1 MYKKTQNPIVVG
13 IVMALLAVFIIGG
26 FFLVRSIGLKNLEL
40 KKSKTEV
47 EKLMEL
53 NLDDNYPGNA
63 REVLK
68 VYNRILKCC
77 YNEDLTDEQIKKL
90 AEQNQKLFDE
100 QLLEKNPLD
109 QYVEKLKKDI
119 KDYKDKKT
127 TIANIAIQDL
137 AEAEREERGG
147 YKFCNLLV
155 SYIVK
160 DTKGLKTTNEKYY
173 LREDDKGRWKILFW
187 ELTYKTFQLTTI
199 IFDNN
204 RG

>member
-100 QLLEKNPLD
+100 QLLEKNPYD

-119 KDYKDKKT
+119 EDYKSKKT

-155 SYIVK
+155 SYIIK
-160 DTKGLKTTNEKYY
+160 DVKGLKTTNEKYY

-187 ELTYKTFQLTTI
+187 ELTYKTF
-199 IFDNN
+199 
-204 RG
+204 

>member
-1 MYKKTQNPIVVG
+1 MYKKTQNPVVVG

-68 VYNRILKCC
+68 IYNRILKCC
-77 YNEDLTDEQIKKL
+77 YNEELTDEQIKKL

-119 KDYKDKKT
+119 EDYKSKKT

-137 AEAEREERGG
+137 VEAEREERGG

-173 LREDDKGRWKILFW
+173 LREADTGRWKILFW
-187 ELTYKTFQLTTI
+187 ELTYKTF
-199 IFDNN
+199 
-204 RG
+204 

>member
-1 MYKKTQNPIVVG
+1 MYKKTQNPVVVG

-68 VYNRILKCC
+68 IYNRILKCC
-77 YNEDLTDEQIKKL
+77 YNEELTDEQIKKL

-119 KDYKDKKT
+119 EDYKSKKT

-160 DTKGLKTTNEKYY
+160 DTKGLNTTNDKYY

-187 ELTYKTFQLTTI
+187 ELTYKTF
-199 IFDNN
+199 
-204 RG
+204 

>member
-1 MYKKTQNPIVVG
+1 MYKKTQNPVVVG

-68 VYNRILKCC
+68 IYNRILKCC
-77 YNEDLTDEQIKKL
+77 YNEELTDEQIKKL

-100 QLLEKNPLD
+100 QLLEKNPYD

-119 KDYKDKKT
+119 EDYKSKKT

-160 DTKGLKTTNEKYY
+160 DTKGLNTTNDKYY

-187 ELTYKTFQLTTI
+187 ELTYKTF
-199 IFDNN
+199 
-204 RG
+204 

>member
-1 MYKKTQNPIVVG
+1 MYKKTQNPVVVG

-68 VYNRILKCC
+68 IYNRILKCC
-77 YNEDLTDEQIKKL
+77 YNEELTDEQIKKL
-90 AEQNQKLFDE
+90 AEHNQKLFDE

-119 KDYKDKKT
+119 EDYKSKKT

-187 ELTYKTFQLTTI
+187 ELTYKTF
-199 IFDNN
+199 
-204 RG
+204 

>member
-1 MYKKTQNPIVVG
+1 MYKKTQNPVVVG

-68 VYNRILKCC
+68 IYNRILKCC
-77 YNEDLTDEQIKKL
+77 YNEELTDEQIKKL

-119 KDYKDKKT
+119 EDYKSKKT

-147 YKFCNLLV
+147 YKFCNILV

-187 ELTYKTFQLTTI
+187 ELTYKTF
-199 IFDNN
+199 
-204 RG
+204 

>member
-1 MYKKTQNPIVVG
+1 MYKKTQNPVVVG

-53 NLDDNYPGNA
+53 NLDDNYPGNT

-68 VYNRILKCC
+68 IYNRILKCC
-77 YNEDLTDEQIKKL
+77 YNEELTDEQIKKL

-119 KDYKDKKT
+119 EDYKSKKT

-187 ELTYKTFQLTTI
+187 ELTYKTF
-199 IFDNN
+199 
-204 RG
+204 

>member
-1 MYKKTQNPIVVG
+1 MYKKTQNPVVVG
-13 IVMALLAVFIIGG
+13 IVMALLAIFIIGG

-68 VYNRILKCC
+68 IYNRILKCC
-77 YNEDLTDEQIKKL
+77 YNEELTDEQIKKL

-187 ELTYKTFQLTTI
+187 ELTYKTF
-199 IFDNN
+199 
-204 RG
+204 

>member
-1 MYKKTQNPIVVG
+1 MYKKTQNPVVVG

-68 VYNRILKCC
+68 IYNRILKCC
-77 YNEDLTDEQIKKL
+77 YNEELTDEQIKKL

-100 QLLEKNPLD
+100 QLLEKNPYD
-109 QYVEKLKKDI
+109 RYVEKLKKDI
-119 KDYKDKKT
+119 EDYKSKKT

-187 ELTYKTFQLTTI
+187 ELTYKTF
-199 IFDNN
+199 
-204 RG
+204 

>member
-1 MYKKTQNPIVVG
+1 MYKKTQNPVVVG

-63 REVLK
+63 REGLK
-68 VYNRILKCC
+68 IYNRILKCC
-77 YNEDLTDEQIKKL
+77 YNEELTDEQIKKL

-100 QLLEKNPLD
+100 QLLEKNPYD

-119 KDYKDKKT
+119 EDYKSKKT

-187 ELTYKTFQLTTI
+187 ELTYKTF
-199 IFDNN
+199 
-204 RG
+204 

>member
-1 MYKKTQNPIVVG
+1 MYKKTQNPVVVG

-68 VYNRILKCC
+68 IYNRILKCC
-77 YNEDLTDEQIKKL
+77 YNEELTDEQIKKL

-119 KDYKDKKT
+119 EDYKSKKT
-127 TIANIAIQDL
+127 TIANIAIQEL

-187 ELTYKTFQLTTI
+187 ELTYKTF
-199 IFDNN
+199 
-204 RG
+204 

>member
-1 MYKKTQNPIVVG
+1 MYKKTQNPVVVG

-77 YNEDLTDEQIKKL
+77 YNEELTDEQIKKL

-187 ELTYKTFQLTTI
+187 ELTYKTF
-199 IFDNN
+199 
-204 RG
+204 

>member
-1 MYKKTQNPIVVG
+1 MYKKTQNPVVVG

-68 VYNRILKCC
+68 IYNRILKCC
-77 YNEDLTDEQIKKL
+77 YNEELTDEQIKKL

-100 QLLEKNPLD
+100 QLLEKNPYD

-119 KDYKDKKT
+119 EDYKSKKT

-147 YKFCNLLV
+147 YKFCNLVV

-187 ELTYKTFQLTTI
+187 ELTYKTF
-199 IFDNN
+199 
-204 RG
+204 

>member
-1 MYKKTQNPIVVG
+1 MYKKTQNPVVVG

-26 FFLVRSIGLKNLEL
+26 FFLVRNIGLKNLEL

-68 VYNRILKCC
+68 IYNRILKCC
-77 YNEDLTDEQIKKL
+77 YNEELTDEQIKKL

-119 KDYKDKKT
+119 EDYKSKKT

-187 ELTYKTFQLTTI
+187 ELTYKTF
-199 IFDNN
+199 
-204 RG
+204 

>member
-1 MYKKTQNPIVVG
+1 MYKKTQNPVVVG

-40 KKSKTEV
+40 KESKTEV

-68 VYNRILKCC
+68 IYNRILKCC
-77 YNEDLTDEQIKKL
+77 YNEELTDEQIKKL

-119 KDYKDKKT
+119 EDYKSKKT

-187 ELTYKTFQLTTI
+187 ELTYKTF
-199 IFDNN
+199 
-204 RG
+204 

>member
-1 MYKKTQNPIVVG
+1 MYKKTQNPVVVG

-26 FFLVRSIGLKNLEL
+26 FFLVRSIGLKNLEI

-68 VYNRILKCC
+68 IYNRILKCC
-77 YNEDLTDEQIKKL
+77 YNEELTDEQIKKL

-119 KDYKDKKT
+119 EDYKSKKT
-127 TIANIAIQDL
+127 TIANIAIQEL

-187 ELTYKTFQLTTI
+187 ELTYKTF
-199 IFDNN
+199 
-204 RG
+204 

>member
-1 MYKKTQNPIVVG
+1 MYKKTQNPVVVG

-68 VYNRILKCC
+68 IYNRILKCC
-77 YNEDLTDEQIKKL
+77 YNEELTDEQIKKL

-100 QLLEKNPLD
+100 QLLEKNPYD

-119 KDYKDKKT
+119 EDYKSKKT

-160 DTKGLKTTNEKYY
+160 DTTGLKTTNEKYY

-187 ELTYKTFQLTTI
+187 ELTYKTF
-199 IFDNN
+199 
-204 RG
+204 

>member
-109 QYVEKLKKDI
+109 HYVEKLKKDI

-187 ELTYKTFQLTTI
+187 ELTYKTF
-199 IFDNN
+199 
-204 RG
+204 

>member
-1 MYKKTQNPIVVG
+1 MYKKTQNPVVVG
-13 IVMALLAVFIIGG
+13 IVMALLAVFIICG

-68 VYNRILKCC
+68 IYNRILKCC
-77 YNEDLTDEQIKKL
+77 YNEELTDEQIKKL

-119 KDYKDKKT
+119 EDYKSKKT

-187 ELTYKTFQLTTI
+187 ELTYKTF
-199 IFDNN
+199 
-204 RG
+204 

>member
-100 QLLEKNPLD
+100 QLLEKNPYD

-119 KDYKDKKT
+119 EDYKSKKT

-187 ELTYKTFQLTTI
+187 ELTYKTF
-199 IFDNN
+199 
-204 RG
+204 

>member
-13 IVMALLAVFIIGG
+13 LVMAFLAVFIIGG

-68 VYNRILKCC
+68 IYNRILKCC
-77 YNEDLTDEQIKKL
+77 YNEELTDEQIKKL

-100 QLLEKNPLD
+100 QLLEKNPYD

-119 KDYKDKKT
+119 EDYKSKKT

-187 ELTYKTFQLTTI
+187 ELTYKTF
-199 IFDNN
+199 
-204 RG
+204 

>member
-77 YNEDLTDEQIKKL
+77 YNEDLTDEQIIKL

-109 QYVEKLKKDI
+109 HYVEKLKKDI

-187 ELTYKTFQLTTI
+187 ELTYKTF
-199 IFDNN
+199 
-204 RG
+204 

>member
-1 MYKKTQNPIVVG
+1 MYKKTQNPVVVG

-68 VYNRILKCC
+68 IYNRILKCC
-77 YNEDLTDEQIKKL
+77 YNEELTDEQIKKL

-127 TIANIAIQDL
+127 TIANIAIQEL

-187 ELTYKTFQLTTI
+187 ELTYKTF
-199 IFDNN
+199 
-204 RG
+204 